1 MPSEKMKL
9 PPQAKLCLRKIR
21 TTRQSIFGTQ
31 PWQFAAVFMSMGC
44 PHVWRDSVPN
54 CVPAIRVNRGP
65 KQPPKVLTLATS
77 MLPSQTAVDDFLQHG
92 GEIGPDRDV
101 ASGDD
106 AHRIRLTVRDEG
118 GAPCIVDQDIACCG
132 DVVGQFAEQR
142 LGLRQA
148 DRCIGVERIP
158 RSAHTDVQ
166 GLSGSCSHRFS
177 FSDRVSF
184 MGSSVD
190 LGQVHD
196 AAGSLLRDADQFYT
210 SGRRELVGLLASIG
224 RPATIPDLLDTRPKL
239 TQSSVYRNL
248 AVLEQV
254 GVVQK
259 VVSSDDRARY
269 ELAEDLMGHHHHLI
283 CVSCGRV
290 DDFVVSPRGERSVEA
305 VLERAIGATGFRA
318 AGHRLDVV
326 GICAECA

>member
-1 MPSEKMKL
+1 
-9 PPQAKLCLRKIR
+9 
-21 TTRQSIFGTQ
+21 
-31 PWQFAAVFMSMGC
+31 
-44 PHVWRDSVPN
+44 
-54 CVPAIRVNRGP
+54 
-65 KQPPKVLTLATS
+65 
-77 MLPSQTAVDDFLQHG
+77 
-92 GEIGPDRDV
+92 
-101 ASGDD
+101 
-106 AHRIRLTVRDEG
+106 
-118 GAPCIVDQDIACCG
+118 
-132 DVVGQFAEQR
+132 
-142 LGLRQA
+142 
-148 DRCIGVERIP
+148 
-158 RSAHTDVQ
+158 
-166 GLSGSCSHRFS
+166 
-177 FSDRVSF
+177 

-259 VVSSDDRARY
+259 VVSSDDRARF

-283 CVSCGRV
+283 CVSCGRI
-290 DDFVVSPRGERSVEA
+290 DDFVVPPRGERTVEA

-326 GICAECA
+326 GTCAECA